1 MLSDRLTVDRVQVG
15 SGADRFSLGPAA
27 ANVRVICESDPG
39 DWQIELIRRPTS
51 ALINLHP
58 FTGSKKKPR
67 PGQRTEGE
75 CSGQGFKVSGSG
87 KKKKK
92 LLNDLIS
99 AD

>member
-15 SGADRFSLGPAA
+15 SGADRFSPGPAA
-27 ANVRVICESDPG
+27 VNVRVICESDPG

-58 FTGSKKKPR
+58 FTGSKKNPGRGRGPR
-67 PGQRTEGE
+67 VNVQDGALKWAGQE
-75 CSGQGFKVSGSG
+75 

-92 LLNDLIS
+92 
-99 AD
+99 AP